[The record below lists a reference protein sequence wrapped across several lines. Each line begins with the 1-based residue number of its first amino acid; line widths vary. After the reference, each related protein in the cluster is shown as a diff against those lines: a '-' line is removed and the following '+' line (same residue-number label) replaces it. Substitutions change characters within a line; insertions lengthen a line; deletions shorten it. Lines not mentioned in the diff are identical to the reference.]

1 VNCFLR
7 DKRLTFGSRSKIPE
21 ISIMLQLKVRQLKV
35 STFLLLIPIALSAFT
50 HLWNPIGFP
59 SIHID
64 EGAYYLDRAF
74 SVLNGLGPQKEGA
87 PYDHPYFGW
96 FFLAGIFKII
106 GYPESL
112 NPQPGSANSVGMIY
126 TVPRIVMGF
135 LAVLDTFLIY
145 KISER
150 HYNRNVAFIAALLF
164 AVMPFSWMI
173 RRILLESVQLPFIL
187 SSILFCLYA
196 ANSKNTYN
204 KSILLTFIS
213 GTLLGIAIFTK
224 IPAVTMIPLL
234 GFIILKNS
242 SKVIDKK
249 TRLQKLG
256 SFLLPVIAIPLIWP
270 VYALSIGEMDRWVE
284 GIIWQTNRIGTSL
297 VGALWNFYVIDPVLF
312 ILGIAG
318 LLYVLAIKRDV
329 FLFLFSIP
337 FMIFLYLIEF
347 VSVWHLVPLLPSFTI
362 AAAII
367 ISDLLNIIT
376 SRRFKRQ
383 VGLIV
388 ISGIGIFGLVSTTM
402 IITTNLNPFHF
413 KAVAFASKII
423 TDLNNNDSTTE
434 DKLTVIGSH
443 RYFWMILHL
452 FDKEHRHDYKNIFS
466 KSNITTEKVLF
477 IADTGLVSRV
487 TAADGGGF
495 EQIKKKYKDTQI
507 VAAFGENQILYDET
521 SYPYTSMKYNALPGR
536 IDIRTDIAK

>member
-1 VNCFLR
+1 M
-7 DKRLTFGSRSKIPE
+7 SRFRITQIKTS
-21 ISIMLQLKVRQLKV
+21 SLM
-35 STFLLLIPIALSAFT
+35 LLIPIALSAFT

-64 EGAYYLDRAF
+64 EGAYYMERAF
-74 SVLNGLGPQKEGA
+74 SVLNGQGPQKEGGQ
-87 PYDHPYFGW
+87 YDHPYFGW
-96 FFLAGIFKII
+96 LFLAGIFKLV

-112 NPQPGSANSVGMIY
+112 NPQPGSVSSIESIY
-126 TVPRIVMGF
+126 LVPRIAMGF
-135 LAVLDTFLIY
+135 LAILDTFLIY

-150 HYNRNVAFIAALLF
+150 CYNRNVAFIAALLF

-224 IPAVTMIPLL
+224 IPAVTMIPLI

-249 TRLQKLG
+249 IRLQKLG
-256 SFLLPVIAIPLIWP
+256 TFLLPVIAIPLIWP
-270 VYALSIGEMDRWVE
+270 VYALSVGEIDRWVE

-297 VGALWNFYVIDPVLF
+297 VGALWNFYLIDPVLF

-318 LLYVLAIKRDV
+318 LSYVLAIKRDV

-337 FMIFLYLIEF
+337 FLIFLYLIEF
-347 VSVWHLVPLLPSFTI
+347 VSVWHLVPLLPSFSI

-367 ISDLLNIIT
+367 ISDLLNIIA

-383 VGLIV
+383 VGFIV

-423 TDLNNNDSTTE
+423 TDLNYNDSATE

-443 RYFWMILHL
+443 RYFWMIPHL

-477 IADTGLVSRV
+477 IADTGLVARV
-487 TAADGGGF
+487 TAADDSGF
-495 EQIKKKYKDTQI
+495 EQIKKKYGDTQI
-507 VAAFGENQILYDET
+507 VATFGENRILYDET

-536 IDIRTDIAK
+536 IDIRTDVAK